1 MTKRIFLSESNQ
13 GNNMHRIVFL
23 LLCSIIVISSCTTK
37 PTTKTKEEQIE
48 HFTKTITE
56 SNEYEYSKKPVVDS
70 LVALLSDSALYEM
83 CAHHESPIMRV
94 ALFPEFAKRDIHKGV
109 EFALDNAF
117 DTAKVEVLGGDY
129 GNSSNVSCER
139 LRLLRNLGSK
149 YGVSEKEA
157 EKIDSMILFGLGE
170 RIDLWTIHDMCKTLS
185 PKPMYYDRLKELS
198 EKNVGGR
205 HEIWMVLARYKK
217 AQDKEYF
224 LQRYNPNKDS
234 WTRRAMYQV
243 ICEWPAP
250 EFRFILE
257 NSFKGKKC
265 YDIDVAIAALMAY
278 NDQAAYDL
286 LKKWQNKWKDW
297 IRVDILNAYE
307 EHPRPLFKPIYQPI
321 KEQCDKESAETERQF
336 EEWKKKNKKE

>member
-1 MTKRIFLSESNQ
+1 MTKRTFLSGSNQ
-13 GNNMHRIVFL
+13 CNNMHRIVFL

-149 YGVSEKEA
+149 YG
-157 EKIDSMILFGLGE
+157 
-170 RIDLWTIHDMCKTLS
+170 C
-185 PKPMYYDRLKELS
+185 
-198 EKNVGGR
+198 
-205 HEIWMVLARYKK
+205 
-217 AQDKEYF
+217 Q
-224 LQRYNPNKDS
+224 
-234 WTRRAMYQV
+234 
-243 ICEWPAP
+243 
-250 EFRFILE
+250 
-257 NSFKGKKC
+257 
-265 YDIDVAIAALMAY
+265 
-278 NDQAAYDL
+278 
-286 LKKWQNKWKDW
+286 
-297 IRVDILNAYE
+297 
-307 EHPRPLFKPIYQPI
+307 
-321 KEQCDKESAETERQF
+321 
-336 EEWKKKNKKE
+336 KKKQKR